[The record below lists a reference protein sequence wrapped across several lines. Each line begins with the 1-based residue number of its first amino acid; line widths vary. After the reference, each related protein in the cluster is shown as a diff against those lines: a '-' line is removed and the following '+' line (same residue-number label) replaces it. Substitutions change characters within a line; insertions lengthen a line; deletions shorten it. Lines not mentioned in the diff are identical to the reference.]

1 MLLRGRD
8 PPEVF
13 YNDLEKR
20 QMREIASIFTWY
32 QLLKATLKEASTMS
46 DFLVRRVRVSPNS
59 RMIYKRGTSCE
70 TLNLFMSFL
79 LRVWPRDKIKKNA
92 HITTGMP
99 PRYPSSHTTRRVY
112 CLILHLRDEESGS
125 QTKLVCVCVS
135 QGGWS
140 E

>member
-1 MLLRGRD
+1 
-8 PPEVF
+8 
-13 YNDLEKR
+13 
-20 QMREIASIFTWY
+20 
-32 QLLKATLKEASTMS
+32 MS
-46 DFLVRRVRVSPNS
+46 DFLLRCVRVSPNN

-79 LRVWPRDKIKKNA
+79 LRVWPRHKIKKNA

-135 QGGWS
+135 QGGGLSKCRFWIFPKRAPFPFNYELNKS
-140 E
+140 PRKHFSTKSFLLTL